1 MALPM
6 PYIINCDMILSSHI
20 KRLKCK
26 VFYCSYSFSKIA
38 YLHKS
43 LCLFQE
49 IAMLDLKAMPSP
61 LAKLRI
67 ILCNV
72 F

>member
-1 MALPM
+1 M
-6 PYIINCDMILSSHI
+6 
-20 KRLKCK
+20 LKCK

-43 LCLFQE
+43 LSLFQG

>member
-1 MALPM
+1 MALPL
-6 PYIINCDMILSSHI
+6 PYIINCDMILSSYI
-20 KRLKCK
+20 YRFKCK

-43 LCLFQE
+43 LSLFQG
-49 IAMLDLKAMPSP
+49 IATLNLKAMPSP
-61 LAKLRI
+61 LAKLI
-67 ILCNV
+67 ILYNV